1 MLLCTFLVLLSS
13 TPSEAIDFA
22 RDVQPIL
29 ASNCYLCHGPDP
41 SSREAGLR
49 LDLRSEALASAI
61 VAGRADQSEL
71 IQRITAHD
79 EDRMPPDDRPALSH
93 DEIEVLRNWID
104 QGANWSEHW
113 CWRPLADPHPPNMQQ
128 AWCRDPIDG
137 FVLSRLE
144 SVGLEPAPE
153 ADRATLLRR
162 LNYDLVGLPPTA
174 EELAAF
180 ESDDAPDAWERVVDR
195 LLASPRFGE
204 RWARHWLDVVRYA
217 ETCGHEFDY
226 PIPHAWKYRDWVI
239 RAINEDVPYDQFVLE
254 QLAGDLVETP
264 RRHPVEGYDESII
277 GTGFWFLSQSTHA
290 PVDVRQD
297 EANRIE
303 NQVDVMGKA
312 FLGLTIACA
321 RCHDHKFDPISTADY
336 YALAG
341 FLQSSRRQDAYLDPG
356 GRIADAVRMRTDWNE
371 RLLSDVQ
378 KSHSP
383 RPLNTADPA
392 SGAFESFNRTS
403 WADWFDA
410 GHAFSTGPI
419 NVGQWYVSDGQ
430 PRQAE
435 TSMASSDGIARELQG
450 TLRSPTFLIDH
461 DRIHLHARGRD
472 TRIRLIID
480 GFLLNEYNPL
490 LFEGFIIDLDSE
502 QWQSHAMDTS
512 RYHGHRAHLAF
523 IDDGPGWID
532 IDEIQFNDEHEAPWP
547 ASPTVESPE
556 ERPAPAEPPPGIP
569 EPLRALAI
577 TDGTPEN
584 EHVFIRGRHAQP
596 GPFVERQFLEVIA
609 GNDQPVIESGSGR
622 LELADRL
629 LDASN
634 PLPARVMVNRT
645 WMHLMG
651 RGLSS
656 TTDDFGL
663 LGQAPTHPELLD
675 ALARDFQDDWSLKQ
689 LIRRIVLSNTYR
701 MASINPDARC
711 VELDPQNMLLHRMNR
726 RRLQGEAIRDAVL
739 MISGE
744 LDTSMYGP
752 PVPVHLTDF
761 MTGRGRPGSSGPLD
775 GAGRRS
781 IYQEVRRNF
790 LPPMMLAF
798 DLPIPSTC
806 QGRRHD
812 SNVPAQALAM
822 MNDPFI
828 DLQSQAW
835 ADRITA
841 VADAT
846 DERRVRMMYLDAY
859 GRPPSP
865 MEARRAV
872 AFVAASPESGWD
884 DLAHVM
890 FNSKEFIFID

>member
-1 MLLCTFLVLLSS
+1 MLLTLAIIMSS
-13 TPSEAIDFA
+13 NMGEQVDFA

-29 ASNCYLCHGPDP
+29 ASNCYLCHGPDH

-49 LDLRSEALASAI
+49 LDLRSEALSTAI
-61 VAGRADQSEL
+61 VAGHADQSEL
-71 IQRITAHD
+71 IHRITAHN
-79 EDRMPPDDRPALSH
+79 EDRMPPDDRPALSN
-93 DEIEVLRNWID
+93 DEIEVLRTWID

-113 CWRPLADPHPPNMQQ
+113 CWRPLADPQPPNMQQ

-137 FVLSRLE
+137 FILARLE
-144 SVGLEPAPE
+144 VAGLEPAPA
-153 ADRATLLRR
+153 ADRGTLLRR

-174 EELAAF
+174 EELVAF

-239 RAINEDVPYDQFVLE
+239 RALNEDVPYDRFVLE
-254 QLAGDLVETP
+254 QLAGDLVEKP
-264 RRHPVEGYDESII
+264 RLHPVDGYDESII
-277 GTGFWFLSQSTHA
+277 GTGFWFLSPGTHA

-303 NQVDVMGKA
+303 NQIDVMGKA
-312 FLGLTIACA
+312 FLGLTISCA

-336 YALAG
+336 YALSG
-341 FLQSSRRQDAYLDPG
+341 FLQSSRRQNAYLDPG
-356 GRIADAVRMRTDWNE
+356 GHIADAVRKRTDLNE
-371 RLLSDVQ
+371 RLLASAQ
-378 KSHSP
+378 EAQSTH
-383 RPLNTADPA
+383 PLNTSEPTFDT
-392 SGAFESFNRTS
+392 FESFDRTG
-403 WADWFDA
+403 WADWFDT

-419 NVGQWYVSDGQ
+419 NVGQWYVADGQ

-435 TSMASSDGIARELQG
+435 TSMASSGGIARELQG
-450 TLRSPTFLIDH
+450 TLRSPTFLIKH
-461 DRIHLHARGRD
+461 DRIHLRTRGRG
-472 TRIRLIID
+472 TRVRLVVD
-480 GFLLNEYNPL
+480 GFLLDEYNPL

-502 QWQSHAMDTS
+502 QWQSQAMDTS

-532 IDEIQFNDEHEAPWP
+532 VDEIHFIDGHESPWP
-547 ASPTVESPE
+547 ALSMVDPPE
-556 ERPAPAEPPPGIP
+556 DRPVSAEPLPAIP
-569 EPLRALAI
+569 EPMRALAM

-584 EHVFIRGRHAQP
+584 EHVFIRGRHDQP
-596 GPFVERQFLEVIA
+596 GPFVERRFLEVIA
-609 GNDQPVIESGSGR
+609 GDDQAVIESGSGR

-651 RGLSS
+651 RGLSFS
-656 TTDDFGL
+656 TDDFGL

-675 ALARDFQDDWSLKQ
+675 VLARDFQDDWSLKQ

-701 MASINPDARC
+701 MASINPDARSS
-711 VELDPQNMLLHRMNR
+711 EIDPENMLLHRMHR

-752 PVPVHLTDF
+752 PAPVHLTAF

-775 GAGRRS
+775 GGGRRS

-790 LPPMMLAF
+790 LPPMLLAF

-806 QGRRHD
+806 QGRRHE

-828 DLQSQAW
+828 DQQSRAW
-835 ADRITA
+835 AERIA
-841 VADAT
+841 VAPNQT
-846 DERRVRMMYLDAY
+846 DEDRVRMMYIAAY

-865 MEARRAV
+865 AETRRAV
-872 AFVAASPESGWD
+872 EFVSGTSGAGWN